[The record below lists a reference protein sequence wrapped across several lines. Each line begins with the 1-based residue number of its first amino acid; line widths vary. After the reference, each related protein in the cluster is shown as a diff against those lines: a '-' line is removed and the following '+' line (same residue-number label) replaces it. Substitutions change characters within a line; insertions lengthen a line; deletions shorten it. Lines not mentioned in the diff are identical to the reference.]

1 MRLCARARG
10 SVGRMFDPFLRQ
22 NATLNLEF
30 TFKFRIR
37 HRILR
42 VSFKSDFGRRYANF

>member
-22 NATLNLEF
+22 NATPNIEF
-30 TFKFRIR
+30 TFRIR

-42 VSFKSDFGRRYANF
+42 VSFKGDFGRISN